1 MNLTVGL
8 YLKVIKHIYSS
19 SLAGYWLHK
28 GEDQDLYH
36 TVLPQFYRSS
46 LFYYLYAILLA
57 LFFPLKF
64 EGYFW
69 ATLLLCIHLQEIS
82 LHSLIIWPVSLQWNS
97 VGNFFFLEEYLVCQ
111 LPLKSC
117 NFRPLFRMLSKWQII
132 PSL

>member
-28 GEDQDLYH
+28 GEDQDIYH

-46 LFYYLYAILLA
+46 LFYYLYTILLA

-69 ATLLLCIHLQEIS
+69 ATLLLCIHLQEIP
-82 LHSLIIWPVSLQWNS
+82 LHSLLIWPVSLQWNS
-97 VGNFFFLEEYLVCQ
+97 VGNFFFRGILSGVNYFWNHVTSGPYLGCF
-111 LPLKSC
+111 PKD
-117 NFRPLFRMLSKWQII
+117 K
-132 PSL
+132 